1 MSKNNRM
8 SALGPYLRAQL
19 ASEEAFD
26 NAGGVRFDDEP
37 GPLPL
42 DRQPAKSFNQ
52 PTVLT
57 VARAPAPVVPVP
69 VTPFVYKRHAE
80 YIASA
85 VKDCENTIRDMAH
98 INRKGKAAFG
108 KVI

>member
-1 MSKNNRM
+1 M

-42 DRQPAKSFNQ
+42 DRQPPKSFNQ
-52 PTVLT
+52 PTVFT
-57 VARAPAPVVPVP
+57 VARAPAPVAVP
-69 VTPFVYKRHAE
+69 VTPFANKRAAGGMWRQCAADIQETHD
-80 YIASA
+80 YYSL
-85 VKDCENTIRDMAH
+85 
-98 INRKGKAAFG
+98 INK
-108 KVI
+108 